1 MENEG
6 YVDSERAKKDKYY
19 RKATLRGTMGAK
31 EKDILRGG
39 FSMKVI
45 DLTQL
50 ISETMPVYPGTEPP
64 SLAVANTYE
73 KDGFR
78 ETLITFYSHTGT
90 HMDAPFH
97 LFGDR
102 TSLDSLP
109 AEQFVGK
116 ALVIDCTDVG
126 EGGTIGM
133 EYIDKTLADQ
143 AEFLL
148 FHTGWDVNWGKDAYF
163 GEYPVVS
170 MEVCQYL
177 LDSKKKGVGFDV
189 IGIDPIADVKLT
201 RHRMLLSQRD
211 MVIIENL
218 TNLGQVGNGLFT
230 FAALPLKYENA
241 DGAPIRAV
249 AMVEE

>member
-1 MENEG
+1 
-6 YVDSERAKKDKYY
+6 
-19 RKATLRGTMGAK
+19 
-31 EKDILRGG
+31 
-39 FSMKVI
+39 MKII
-45 DLTQL
+45 DLTQT

-64 SLAVANTYE
+64 KLTVANTYE

-78 ETLITFYSHTGT
+78 ETLISFYSHTGT

-97 LFGDR
+97 IYADR
-102 TSLDSLP
+102 TSLDALP

-126 EGGTIGM
+126 EGGEIGM
-133 EYIDKTLADQ
+133 EYIDRALANE

-148 FHTGWDVNWGKDAYF
+148 FRTGWDVNWGTEKYF

-189 IGIDPIADVKLT
+189 IGIDPVSDGNLT
-201 RHRMLLSQRD
+201 HHKMLLFQRD
-211 MVIIENL
+211 IVIIENL
-218 TNLGQVGNGLFT
+218 TNLEMIGGGLFT
-230 FAALPLKYENA
+230 FAALPLKYKDA

-249 AMVEE
+249 AILEE